1 MSFTLNLINQAS
13 DEAREKSQKS
23 QDRREHEVRDILQR
37 HLRRWGGRVGLC
49 LEEVRT
55 IIQNRTDKANK
66 MQLTYSGTL
75 KVQWPLRS
83 PPFLAALVAPRKSGY
98 LTGPFCSL
106 SSKRFLQKNCG
117 S

>member
-1 MSFTLNLINQAS
+1 M
-13 DEAREKSQKS
+13 
-23 QDRREHEVRDILQR
+23 
-37 HLRRWGGRVGLC
+37 GLC

-83 PPFLAALVAPRKSGY
+83 PPFLAASVAPRKFGY
-98 LTGPFCSL
+98 LTGPFCRLKALNDFFTRIVDLNYCSRYLNMSL
-106 SSKRFLQKNCG
+106 TEG
-117 S
+117 SGVRKQDGSGVNNKHLDSRTRCF

>member
-1 MSFTLNLINQAS
+1 M
-13 DEAREKSQKS
+13 
-23 QDRREHEVRDILQR
+23 
-37 HLRRWGGRVGLC
+37 GLC

-83 PPFLAALVAPRKSGY
+83 PPFLAASVAPRKSGY
-98 LTGPFCSL
+98 LTGPFYSI
-106 SSKRFLQKNCG
+106 SSKDFFKRIVDLNYCSRYLNMSLTEGSGVRKQDGSGVKNKHLVSRPACF
-117 S
+117 